1 MTELIVAPSAPTD
14 PSERSDQSHHPG
26 HTPRPHRTDRPS
38 ARSRAPLTPRGRRL
52 ARLAKVVGTPLLV
65 AGLVTAG
72 SPGWGLY
79 TIRSGDTLSEIAD
92 RYDTTVARLV
102 KVNRLPGNG
111 NLIYAGETLKVP
123 GAGGGGSS
131 SSGGRSHLVVRGD
144 TLSGIAA
151 RYGVSQ
157 QALAS
162 ANGIGRNNVV
172 MLGAT
177 LRIPGGGSG
186 GASKANSSNT
196 FAGRTYSDSVVNAA
210 SANRNRLAHRNV
222 PSRERMRDII
232 AATARANGVDPALA
246 LAVSYQES
254 GWNQGVVSVANAVGA
269 MQVIPTTTDWIS
281 GVVGR
286 RLDPLNA
293 RDNAT
298 TGVVLL
304 KILTQAAS
312 SDRQAVAGYYQGL
325 KSVRENG
332 MYSDTKRYV
341 ANVMALKARWS

>member
-1 MTELIVAPSAPTD
+1 M
-14 PSERSDQSHHPG
+14 R
-26 HTPRPHRTDRPS
+26 
-38 ARSRAPLTPRGRRL
+38 LTPRGRRL
-52 ARLAKVVGTPLLV
+52 ARLGKAAKIVGAPLLV
-65 AGLVTAG
+65 AALVTAG

-79 TIRSGDTLSEIAD
+79 TIRSGDTLSEIAA

-111 NLIYAGETLKVP
+111 SLIYAGESIKVP
-123 GAGGGGSS
+123 GAGGGSS
-131 SSGGRSHLVVRGD
+131 SGGGRSHLVVRGD

-157 QALAS
+157 TALAS
-162 ANGIGRNNVV
+162 ANGIGRDNIVL
-172 MLGAT
+172 LGAT
-177 LRIPGGGSG
+177 LRIPGGGRSSG
-186 GASKANSSNT
+186 GSTASSSNT

-210 SANRNRLAHRNV
+210 AANRDRLAGRNV

-232 AATARANGVDPALA
+232 AAKARANGVDPALA

-286 RLDPLNA
+286 RLDPLKA
-293 RDNAT
+293 EDIAT

-312 SDRQAVAGYYQGL
+312 NERQAVAAYYQGL

-341 ANVMALKARWS
+341 ANVMALKRQFS

>member
-1 MTELIVAPSAPTD
+1 MSELLVAPSAPPVQPTH
-14 PSERSDQSHHPG
+14 SDQ
-26 HTPRPHRTDRPS
+26 PRR
-38 ARSRAPLTPRGRRL
+38 ARLTPRGRRL
-52 ARLAKVVGTPLLV
+52 VRLAKVVGTPLLV

-79 TIRSGDTLSEIAD
+79 TIRSGDTLSDIAD

-111 NLIYAGETLKVP
+111 NMIYAGETLKVP
-123 GAGGGGSS
+123 GAGGSS
-131 SSGGRSHLVVRGD
+131 SSGASGRSHLVVRGD

-186 GASKANSSNT
+186 GSGGTSKPSSSNT

-210 SANRNRLAHRNV
+210 ADNRARLARRGA

-286 RLDPLNA
+286 RLNPLNA

-312 SDRQAVAGYYQGL
+312 SERQAVAGYYQGL

-332 MYSDTKRYV
+332 MYPDTRRYV